1 MKAWGVSDKGCVRA
15 TNQDAFLVDVMALD
29 NQEIALLIV
38 CDGMGGAKAGH
49 VASKY
54 AVEGFAGEIRRSLRP
69 DLTMKDWKQILFNAV
84 KQANLS
90 VFDLSRQQPEFAGMG
105 TTLVAA
111 LILYGQALVVN
122 IGDSRCYLMGE
133 SLEQVTTDHS
143 FVEQLVREGQLS
155 QQEARNHPKKN
166 LITRAVG
173 VEPEIEAD
181 LFSLRFEAGQRLLL
195 CSDGLSNMLTDAQ
208 IEQVCQGEEDDQLA
222 TQQLVELAKQA
233 GGTDNI
239 TVVLAT
245 QQC

>member
-15 TNQDAFLVDVMALD
+15 TNQDAFLVDVMEID
-29 NQEIALLIV
+29 DQPIALLMV

-54 AVEGFAGEIRRSLRP
+54 AVEGFAGEIRRSLKP
-69 DLTMKDWKQILFNAV
+69 DLTMKEWKQILLRAV
-84 KQANLS
+84 EQANLS

-122 IGDSRCYLMGE
+122 IGDSRCYRLDQ

-143 FVEQLVREGQLS
+143 FVEQLVREGHLS
-155 QQEARNHPKKN
+155 EQEARHHPKKN

-173 VEPEIEAD
+173 VEPKIEAD
-181 LFSLRFEAGQRLLL
+181 LFAFRFEPGQRLLL

-208 IEQVCQGEEDDQLA
+208 MARVLQEEEDE
-222 TQQLVELAKQA
+222 QQAAQRLIELAKQA

-245 QQC
+245 QQG